1 MAYMGIGLAKN
12 QTLERL
18 HLVENNFG
26 DKESIQYIVKGLLDN
41 QEGSKLVEIDL
52 SNNRLNSE
60 TIEPLNDFFMN
71 NFKLR
76 TLNLRH
82 NVITD
87 EGAQQ
92 LC

>member
-87 EGAQQ
+87 EGAQ
-92 LC
+92 